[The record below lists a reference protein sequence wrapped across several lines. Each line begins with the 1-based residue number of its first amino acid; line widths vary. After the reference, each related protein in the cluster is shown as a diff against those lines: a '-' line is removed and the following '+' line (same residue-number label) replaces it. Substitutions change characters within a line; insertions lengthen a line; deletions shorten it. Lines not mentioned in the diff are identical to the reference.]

1 MAGVLQPRAESGF
14 SLCGS
19 LPGEQ
24 SRKQTKCV
32 PSVLTEDLRLSWV
45 KDVASC
51 LSVCLS
57 LLSVVCVYP
66 VMMRLTCCV
75 C

>member
-1 MAGVLQPRAESGF
+1 MSFSPAPREWIFIVWQPSW
-14 SLCGS
+14 
-19 LPGEQ
+19 EQ
-24 SRKQTKCV
+24 SSRQTKCV
-32 PSVLTEDLRLSWV
+32 LSILTEDLRLSWV

-51 LSVCLS
+51 LSICLS